1 MINIDSVYQKVL
13 VIANKEQRG
22 YITPQEFN
30 LFADHAQKE
39 IFNQYFYDLE
49 QIQRGVGNS
58 LNYADKQF
66 GIEEKIS
73 HFEIYDEVGALS
85 TDFGSVFLPDNVY
98 KLGMVRVDYD
108 LPEVKSG
115 FVEAERIQLNELNSI
130 SSPLTS
136 WNKKRPVY
144 TIYGDSTNFSGN
156 RLRVYPYPVPP
167 DRVLLSY
174 IRKPKKPNWTYVI
187 SNQAA
192 LYAPYQND
200 HQSFE
205 LHSSEENNLVIKILQ
220 LAGVA
225 IKDFN
230 LSQAAAAKEANTIQQ
245 EKQ

>member
-1 MINIDSVYQKVL
+1 MVNVDRIYQRVL
-13 VIANKEQRG
+13 ALANKEQRG

-73 HFEIYDEVGALS
+73 HFEVYDEVGSLS

-130 SSPLTS
+130 QSPLTS

-144 TIYGDSTNFSGN
+144 T
-156 RLRVYPYPVPP
+156 
-167 DRVLLSY
+167 LSL
-174 IRKPKKPNWTYVI
+174 IHI
-187 SNQAA
+187 
-192 LYAPYQND
+192 
-200 HQSFE
+200 
-205 LHSSEENNLVIKILQ
+205 
-220 LAGVA
+220 
-225 IKDFN
+225 
-230 LSQAAAAKEANTIQQ
+230 
-245 EKQ
+245 